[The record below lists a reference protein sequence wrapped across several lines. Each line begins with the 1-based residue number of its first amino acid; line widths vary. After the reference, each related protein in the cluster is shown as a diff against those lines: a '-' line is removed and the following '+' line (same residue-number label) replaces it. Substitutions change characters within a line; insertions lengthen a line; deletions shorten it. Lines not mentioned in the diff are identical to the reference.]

1 MNTKVNAA
9 SFSFTAPERNQ
20 GANIRADK
28 FPSPYTAVEHTLEDH
43 TFMTTVEKDFS
54 GYHIF
59 FLHGGGCVM
68 EAVSFHADVVK
79 KLADQGHRVTIF
91 DYPLAPEH
99 QFEEIQESVY
109 NAYQELKKLYPRISL
124 PYMEIPQEEVWVWH
138 C

>member
-68 EAVSFHADVVK
+68 EAVSFQENMLRY
-79 KLADQGHRVTIF
+79 LAIIRLKILYYRYGIRSLKQQQGNH
-91 DYPLAPEH
+91 
-99 QFEEIQESVY
+99 EIR
-109 NAYQELKKLYPRISL
+109 K
-124 PYMEIPQEEVWVWH
+124 
-138 C
+138 